1 MVQNFALG
9 VSERLGPARTRS
21 LRLTAASFMSLVMRI
36 ARHRRPEFPLV
47 TFWLA
52 LTRSGAWPRRSIT
65 VNAPV
70 LARRYQCRC

>member
-1 MVQNFALG
+1 MSL
-9 VSERLGPARTRS
+9 PWRTR
-21 LRLTAASFMSLVMRI
+21 LDYRLLKLQARFEGLAFDRAAPWLLSV
-36 ARHRRPEFPLV
+36 A
-47 TFWLA
+47 FWLA